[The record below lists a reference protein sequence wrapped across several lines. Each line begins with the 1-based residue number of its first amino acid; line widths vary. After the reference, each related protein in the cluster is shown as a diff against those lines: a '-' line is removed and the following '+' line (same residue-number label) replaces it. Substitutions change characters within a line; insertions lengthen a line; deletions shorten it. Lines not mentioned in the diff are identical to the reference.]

1 MLTNNYHVI
10 TNQIFMI
17 KDQIDKMRLNHCNLH
32 AVIQKLNFVSVHQA
46 HIPSGKG
53 QNCFI
58 KNWEKV
64 SSDQNIL
71 NQVKGFKRNFV
82 QVPFQNFE
90 PKEIELSQK
99 KKDILDVEIKTMVE
113 KKAVEIVTSSLD
125 PENQFFSHHLFDPKR
140 WGSRPIFNLKQL
152 NQWVK
157 YEHFKIEGFFK
168 VKSVMKMG
176 DFMCKIDLKDA

>member
-1 MLTNNYHVI
+1 
-10 TNQIFMI
+10 
-17 KDQIDKMRLNHCNLH
+17 
-32 AVIQKLNFVSVHQA
+32 
-46 HIPSGKG
+46 
-53 QNCFI
+53 
-58 KNWEKV
+58 
-64 SSDQNIL
+64 
-71 NQVKGFKRNFV
+71 
-82 QVPFQNFE
+82 
-90 PKEIELSQK
+90 
-99 KKDILDVEIKTMVE
+99 MVE

-176 DFMCKIDLKDA
+176 DFMCKIDLKDAYVSDEKGNSFSTGVSLSALHPAKNYLQKS